1 MKKINAIG
9 KPCPMPVVMTKK
21 EIESGEG
28 VLEVTVDNRTAV
40 ENLTRLA
47 GNAGYTVSTH
57 PEGELFVVTLAL
69 QGEAPVPA
77 AQEQTAPVSATQDYA
92 VFVSRAG
99 IGEGDPALGAS
110 LMTMFFYTLAQS
122 GKLPRA
128 ICFMN
133 GGARLP
139 VENEQIA
146 DHLRDM
152 TAQGVEVLVCGT
164 CLKAFG
170 LEQRLSVGTVSN
182 MYDILERLQAAAK
195 VITL

>member
-1 MKKINAIG
+1 MKKINAVG

-21 EIESGEG
+21 EIAQGERL
-28 VLEVTVDNRTAV
+28 LEVTVDNRTAV

-47 GNAGYTVSTH
+47 GNSGYAMASREENGVC
-57 PEGELFVVTLAL
+57 LVTLTA
-69 QGEAPVPA
+69 QGQATQAAAEPVPA
-77 AQEQTAPVSATQDYA
+77 APADAEDYA
-92 VFVSRAG
+92 LFVSRPG
-99 IGEGDPALGAS
+99 VGEGDPALGAS
-110 LMTMFFYTLAQS
+110 LMTMFFYTLSQS

-133 GGARLP
+133 GGVQLP

-146 DHLRDM
+146 SHLRDM
-152 TAQGVEVLVCGT
+152 VAQGVEVLVCGT
-164 CLKAFG
+164 CLKVFG
-170 LEQRLSVGTVSN
+170 MENRLPVGTVSN

>member
-1 MKKINAIG
+1 MKKINAAG

-21 EIESGEG
+21 EIESGERL
-28 VLEVTVDNRTAV
+28 LEVTVDNRTAV

-47 GNAGYTVSTH
+47 GNAGYTVA
-57 PEGELFVVTLAL
+57 ERAEDGLIVVTLAA
-69 QGEAPVPA
+69 QGEAPAPQA
-77 AQEQTAPVSATQDYA
+77 AQEQAAPAATHDYA

-146 DHLRDM
+146 DHLREM
-152 TAQGVEVLVCGT
+152 AAQGVDVLVCGT